1 MHINELTSPPFKD
14 AELDK
19 ILSLTE
25 EREYHLSQWRL
36 ISKQREKF
44 KWSAII
50 SSLAVGQAIC
60 MKDASVIAYVFN
72 LKFGIVAGFILIFY
86 SLFQWYTL
94 RKNALEIYKLTE
106 KIYRDTK
113 EKYGISLTSKD
124 CVVVNSDK
132 YSYFIELPSFKISYR
147 RERKKNAVL

>member
-25 EREYHLSQWRL
+25 EREYHLSQRRL

-72 LKFGIVAGFILIFY
+72 LKFGIVAGFILILY

-94 RKNALEIYKLTE
+94 RKNSLEIYKLTE

-113 EKYGISLTSKD
+113 EKYGISLTSRD

>member
-1 MHINELTSPPFKD
+1 MHINELTPSPFKD

-36 ISKQREKF
+36 VSKQREKF
-44 KWSAII
+44 KWGAII
-50 SSLAVGQAIC
+50 SSVAVGQAIY
-60 MKDASVIAYVFN
+60 MKDASVVAHVFN

-94 RKNALEIYKLTE
+94 RKNSLEIYKLTE
-106 KIYRDTK
+106 KIYRDTE
-113 EKYGISLTSKD
+113 EKYGISLTTKD
-124 CVVVNSDK
+124 CVVVKSDK
-132 YSYFIELPSFKISYR
+132 YSYFIELPSFKISFR
-147 RERKKNAVL
+147 RERKKNAFL

>member
-25 EREYHLSQWRL
+25 EREYHLSQRRL

-94 RKNALEIYKLTE
+94 RKNSLEIYKLTE
-106 KIYRDTK
+106 KIYRDTE
-113 EKYGISLTSKD
+113 EKYGISLTTKD
-124 CVVVNSDK
+124 CVVVKSDK
-132 YSYFIELPSFKISYR
+132 YSYFIELPSFKISFR
-147 RERKKNAVL
+147 RERKKNAFL

>member
-25 EREYHLSQWRL
+25 EREYHLSQRRL
-36 ISKQREKF
+36 ISKQLEKF

-86 SLFQWYTL
+86 SFFQWYTL
-94 RKNALEIYKLTE
+94 RKNSLEIYKLTE

-113 EKYGISLTSKD
+113 EKYGISLTSKE

>member
-25 EREYHLSQWRL
+25 EREYHLSQRRL

-94 RKNALEIYKLTE
+94 RKNSLKIYKLTE